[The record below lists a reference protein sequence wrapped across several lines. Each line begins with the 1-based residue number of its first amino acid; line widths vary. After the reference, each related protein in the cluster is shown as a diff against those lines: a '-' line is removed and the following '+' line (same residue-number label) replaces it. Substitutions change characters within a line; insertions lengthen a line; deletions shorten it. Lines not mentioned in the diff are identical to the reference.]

1 MNARSLLLAGL
12 AVCALIPTSPVAAQ
26 TARAAPPSAPTAPP
40 LRHGA
45 AIAGYCVFSL
55 NEVIG
60 GSKVGQAVVSRLKV
74 LGSQVNAELE
84 PEATGIQ
91 TDERAL
97 ESQQASLDAAT
108 VQAKRANLEL
118 RISNFQKREQ
128 LRQQEIQATQQK
140 QFGVIVKELDP
151 IVRDVYQQRNCS
163 ILVDADQAGVR
174 ILNPA
179 MDLSPQFVAGLDG
192 KIQTLTF
199 DREHLDQPG
208 AAPAAA
214 R

>member
-12 AVCALIPTSPVAAQ
+12 AVCALIPTGAAGAQ
-26 TARAAPPSAPTAPP
+26 TAGAAPALPP
-40 LRHGA
+40 LRHGPP
-45 AIAGYCVFSL
+45 ITGYCVFSL

-60 GSKVGQAVVSRLKV
+60 GSKVGQAVVARLKV

-84 PEATGIQ
+84 PEATSIQ

-108 VQAKRANLEL
+108 LQARRANLEL

-151 IVRDVYQQRNCS
+151 IVRDVYQQRNCAL
-163 ILVDADQAGVR
+163 LVDADQGGVR

-179 MDLSPQFVAGLDG
+179 MDLSPQFVAGLDA

>member
-12 AVCALIPTSPVAAQ
+12 AVCALIPTGAAG
-26 TARAAPPSAPTAPP
+26 APTAGAAPAPPP
-40 LRHGA
+40 LRHGPP
-45 AIAGYCVFSL
+45 ITGYCVFSL

-60 GSKVGQAVVSRLKV
+60 GSKVGQSVVSRLKV

>member
-12 AVCALIPTSPVAAQ
+12 AVCALIPTGAAGAQ
-26 TARAAPPSAPTAPP
+26 TAGAAPAPPP
-40 LRHGA
+40 LRHGPP
-45 AIAGYCVFSL
+45 ITGYCVFSL

-108 VQAKRANLEL
+108 LQARRANLEL
-118 RISNFQKREQ
+118 RIANFQKREQ

-163 ILVDADQAGVR
+163 VLVDADQGGVR

-179 MDLSPQFVAGLDG
+179 MDLSPQFIAGLDA

>member
-12 AVCALIPTSPVAAQ
+12 AAG
-26 TARAAPPSAPTAPP
+26 AAPAPPP
-40 LRHGA
+40 LRHGPP
-45 AIAGYCVFSL
+45 ITGYCVFSL

-108 VQAKRANLEL
+108 LQARRANLEL
-118 RISNFQKREQ
+118 RIANFQKREQ

-163 ILVDADQAGVR
+163 VLVDADQGGVR

-179 MDLSPQFVAGLDG
+179 MDLSPQFIAGLDA

-199 DREHLDQPG
+199 DREHLDQPC

>member
-12 AVCALIPTSPVAAQ
+12 AVCALIPTGATGAPAAS
-26 TARAAPPSAPTAPP
+26 TAPAPAAAPLRQGPP
-40 LRHGA
+40 
-45 AIAGYCVFSL
+45 ITGYCVFSL

-60 GSKVGQAVVSRLKV
+60 GSKVGQAVVARLKV

-84 PEATGIQ
+84 PEATSIQ

-108 VQAKRANLEL
+108 LQAKRANLEL
-118 RISNFQKREQ
+118 RIANFQKREQ

-140 QFGVIVKELDP
+140 QFGIIVKELDP
-151 IVRDVYQQRNCS
+151 IVREVYQQRSCAV
-163 ILVDADQAGVR
+163 LVDADQGGVR

-179 MDLSPQFVAGLDG
+179 MDLSPQFVAGLDT

-208 AAPAAA
+208 AAPAPA